1 MNGKA
6 WRKGVVFVAVLAAGV
21 ARSAYGQTPYRLT
34 LAEAIQKG
42 LQRNLGV
49 LVARARVEEAEGTR
63 ERQRAS
69 LMPRSYAET
78 PVVLQSRNLQALGI
92 TIPIP
97 GFPTVV
103 GPYGT
108 YEARVYVEQPL
119 LDLRSYHAWRA
130 SNKQEQST
138 HNDYQDARDSV
149 IRQITHLYLN
159 AQSAAALVEAAES
172 RTADSEA
179 LYKLAQDRHDNG
191 KATGVDVLRAQL
203 QLATDRQ
210 NLLEARNNAKQALLM
225 MARQIGMSPG
235 TPIELAEPLRFEPI
249 EPPDAVLLLNSALA
263 HRSDYLSLAS
273 QRQAVVEQQKANHAR
288 YLPRFSVDAN
298 YGPIGRNFGNF
309 PLTGAAEVSMTI
321 DLFDRDRQGEAKEIA
336 SRVRRVDEQMA
347 DLRLGIEQDLRSALL
362 DLDSAASEVAVAKQ
376 GLNLAQTELTLARDR
391 FQEGVTDNLE
401 VITAQD
407 AVARAQQNYITALTR
422 HVDAKSALARA
433 QGDTEKTCEHDL
445 RVR

>member
-1 MNGKA
+1 MHGKF
-6 WRKGVVFVAVLAAGV
+6 RPGGVVLVAVLAAGL
-21 ARSAYGQTPYRLT
+21 AQPAYGQTPYRLT
-34 LAEAIQKG
+34 LAEAIHKG

-78 PVVLQSRNLQALGI
+78 PIALQSHNLQAMGI
-92 TIPIP
+92 TVPIP

-108 YEARVYVEQPL
+108 YEARVYVDQPL
-119 LDLRSYHAWRA
+119 LDLHSYHAWKA
-130 SNKQEQST
+130 SDKQEQST

-149 IRQITHLYLN
+149 IRQIANLYLS
-159 AQSAAALVEAAES
+159 AQSAAALVEAAQS

-179 LYKLAQDRHDNG
+179 LYKLAKDRHDNG
-191 KATGVDVLRAQL
+191 KATGVDVLRAQV
-203 QLATDRQ
+203 QLATDQ
-210 NLLEARNNAKQALLM
+210 QSVLEARNNGKQALLVL
-225 MARQIGMSPG
+225 ARQIGLSPG
-235 TPIELAEPLRFEPI
+235 TPLELAEPLRFEPFDS
-249 EPPDAVLLLNSALA
+249 PDAGALLNSALA

-273 QRQAVVEQQKANHAR
+273 QRQALVEQQKANHAR

-321 DLFDRDRQGEAKEIA
+321 DLFDRDRQGEAKEIE
-336 SRVRRVDEQMA
+336 SRVRRVDDQMA
-347 DLRLGIEQDLRSALL
+347 DLRLGIEQDVRSALL
-362 DLDSAASEVAVAKQ
+362 DLDSAAGEVAVAKQ

-391 FQEGVTDNLE
+391 FQQGVTDNLE
-401 VITAQD
+401 VVTAQD

-433 QGDTEKTCEHDL
+433 QGDTEKTYERYL
-445 RVR
+445 GVQ

>member
-1 MNGKA
+1 MNGKFWA
-6 WRKGVVFVAVLAAGV
+6 SRVVFLALLAAGL
-21 ARSAYGQTPYRLT
+21 AQQAECQTPYRLT

-78 PVVLQSRNLQALGI
+78 PVVLQSRNLQAMGI
-92 TIPIP
+92 TVPIP

-103 GPYGT
+103 GPFGT
-108 YEARVYVEQPL
+108 YEARVYVDQPL
-119 LDLRSYHAWRA
+119 LDLQSYHAWRA
-130 SNKQEQST
+130 TDKQEQSRR
-138 HNDYQDARDSV
+138 NDYQDARDSV
-149 IRQITHLYLN
+149 VRQIENLYLS
-159 AQSAAALVEAAES
+159 AQSAAALVEAAKS

-179 LYKLAQDRHDNG
+179 LYKLAKDRHDNG
-191 KATGVDVLRAQL
+191 KATGVDVLRAQV

-210 NLLEARNNAKQALLM
+210 SLLEAGNNAKQALLVL
-225 MARQIGMSPG
+225 ARTIGLSPG
-235 TPIELAEPLRFEPI
+235 APLELAEALRFEPV
-249 EPPDAVLLLNSALA
+249 ETPETGALLNSALA
-263 HRSDYLSLAS
+263 SRSDYLSLGT
-273 QRQAVVEQQKANHAR
+273 QRQALVEQQKANHAR

-309 PLTGAAEVSMTI
+309 PLTGAAEVSMTV
-321 DLFDRDRQGEAKEIA
+321 DLFDRDRQGEAKEIQ
-336 SRVRRVDEQMA
+336 SRVRRVDDQMA
-347 DLRLGIEQDLRSALL
+347 DLRLGIEQDLRGALL
-362 DLDSAASEVAVAKQ
+362 DLDSAAGEVAVAKQ
-376 GLNLAQTELTLARDR
+376 GLDLAQTELTLARDR

-433 QGDTEKTCEHDL
+433 LGNTEKTYEHDL
-445 RVR
+445 GR